1 MNINIEKFINVDK
14 LLETITYWVSTYTL
28 KLLAAILIF
37 IIGKWISR
45 KISDL
50 IGKLFEKNKIDTT
63 LVGFLENIIYYTLLI
78 VVLIA
83 AAGQLGINTT
93 SFLTIVGAA
102 GLAVGLALKDS
113 LSNFA
118 SGVMLIMF
126 RPFHV
131 GDLVNAGGVLG
142 KVDKI
147 TVFNTMLNTLD
158 NQRVIV
164 PNSLITT
171 SVITNVN
178 ANPTRRVDLVMGISY
193 DDDIPKAKE
202 ILNRIVKEE
211 KLVLSDPA
219 PKIAVSELGDSSVN
233 FVVRPWVKPDDYWDV
248 YFGLTEKIKIAFDNA
263 GICIP
268 YPQRDVHLFTEE
280 TKKE

>member
-1 MNINIEKFINVDK
+1 MNINVEKFINVDK

-45 KISDL
+45 KVSDL
-50 IGKLFEKNKIDTT
+50 IGKLLEKNKIDTT

-126 RPFHV
+126 RPFQV

-268 YPQRDVHLFTEE
+268 YPQRDVHFFTEE
-280 TKKE
+280 TKKD